1 MSILY
6 YDASM
11 FRHVAAIS
19 GRRVQLVPVYHEA
32 HIDTVGEPC
41 LMRLPGVILVPQP
54 APKPP
59 TAMKTACLVGVSC
72 KEKIE
77 ICRMN
82 EWLRSSYAVGQ

>member
-19 GRRVQLVPVYHEA
+19 GRRAQLVPVYHESY
-32 HIDTVGEPC
+32 IDTVGEPP
-41 LMRLPGVILVPQP
+41 LMLPPGVVLVPQP

-59 TAMKTACLVGVSC
+59 TAMKTACLIGVSC
-72 KEKIE
+72 KEMIE
-77 ICRMN
+77 RCRMN
-82 EWLRSSYAVGQ
+82 GYGVAMQ